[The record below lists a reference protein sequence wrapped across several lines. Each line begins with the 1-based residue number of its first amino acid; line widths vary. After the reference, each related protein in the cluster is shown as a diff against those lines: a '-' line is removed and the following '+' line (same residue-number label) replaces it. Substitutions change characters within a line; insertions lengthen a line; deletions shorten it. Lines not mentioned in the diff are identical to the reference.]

1 MPDGTI
7 VALTSSFKVSWV
19 EELIALRSQFVG
31 FFKPLVNDEQAG
43 NHHRG
48 CQEIGKLW
56 NRAGNYRTIAVNP
69 PMLHKPTKNSQP
81 YTFTPANS
89 KLKRHQK
96 TKSTINP
103 GGIQPLVPSQSIC
116 PSTSSVAWGGSLTFR
131 MGRSLWHFTKQIL
144 SAEDAE
150 FEDIRPSMAALFVP
164 SNNPLLLLFRT
175 EAPQQGFVIKIHR
188 SRKRQNGSP
197 ERDLFWKKLVFFGA
211 KVLGQKLWG

>member
-1 MPDGTI
+1 MESCWKLPNNCSEPSDASQTH
-7 VALTSSFKVSWV
+7 K
-19 EELIALRSQFVG
+19 ELSTLHLHA
-31 FFKPLVNDEQAG
+31 
-43 NHHRG
+43 
-48 CQEIGKLW
+48 CKLQ
-56 NRAGNYRTIAVNP
+56 T
-69 PMLHKPTKNSQP
+69 Q
-81 YTFTPANS
+81 
-89 KLKRHQK
+89 RHQK

-150 FEDIRPSMAALFVP
+150 FEDIRPSMAVLFVP

-197 ERDLFWKKLVFFGA
+197 ERDLF
-211 KVLGQKLWG
+211 